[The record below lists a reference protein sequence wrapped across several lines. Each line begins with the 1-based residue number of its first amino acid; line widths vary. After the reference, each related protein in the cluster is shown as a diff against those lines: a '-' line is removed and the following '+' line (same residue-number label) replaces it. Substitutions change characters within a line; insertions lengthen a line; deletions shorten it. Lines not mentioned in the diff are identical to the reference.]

1 MVPVAAQDA
10 VKNAIAQDSID
21 AVQQSVNQALPFNIV
36 DVYEKIKRNAAL
48 KRNDKE
54 AIIVSRF

>member
-1 MVPVAAQDA
+1 M
-10 VKNAIAQDSID
+10 KHAIAQDIIN
-21 AVQQSVNQALPFNIV
+21 AVQQSVNPFPFNIV
-36 DVYEKIKRNAAL
+36 DVYEKIKRNAVL

>member
-1 MVPVAAQDA
+1 M
-10 VKNAIAQDSID
+10 KHAIAQNNIN
-21 AVQQSVNQALPFNIV
+21 AVQQSVKPAFPFNIV
-36 DVYEKIKRNAAL
+36 DVCEKSKRNAAL